1 MSKPT
6 IEAGHFHE
14 VYLLNEQ
21 PAAYYRTIADR
32 NRKLLAEATT
42 PRLKQYLGEMIE
54 RSERLAEEVESVSEK
69 D

>member
-14 VYLLNEQ
+14 VYLLKEQ

-42 PRLKQYLGEMIE
+42 PRLKQYLGEI
-54 RSERLAEEVESVSEK
+54 SPGAKGWLERLRLCK
-69 D
+69 Y